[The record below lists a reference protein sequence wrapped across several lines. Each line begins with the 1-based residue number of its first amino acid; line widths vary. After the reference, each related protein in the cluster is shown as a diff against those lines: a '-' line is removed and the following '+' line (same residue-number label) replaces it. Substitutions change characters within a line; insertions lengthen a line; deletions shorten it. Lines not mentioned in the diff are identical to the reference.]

1 MKGLKMNGIIVI
13 NKPKNCTSHDIVAQV
28 KKIVKEKVGH
38 TGTLDPNATGVL
50 PLLLGQA
57 TACSKYLISH
67 DKTYKVLLQLGK
79 KTDTLDIEGKILE
92 EKEVDLKELTKQKVE
107 KVFKDLVG
115 KQEQMPPMYS
125 AIKIN
130 GKKLYE
136 YARKG
141 EKIEVKPRTIELY
154 SMKLLKI
161 DEIKKQ
167 ISFIV
172 SCSKGT
178 YIRSLCE
185 EVAERLN
192 TIGYMQE
199 LERTQVGIFNLENS
213 VTVGELEQNI
223 NNVEWLEKN
232 IITVEKF
239 FRKKDKINLDNRKLQ
254 LFLNGVK
261 LTYKFKDDVYRIYC
275 GSQFIGTGT
284 IENELLKR
292 DIVVL

>member
-79 KTDTLDIEGKILE
+79 KTDTF
-92 EKEVDLKELTKQKVE
+92 DLKELTKQKVE
-107 KVFKDLVG
+107 KVFKDLIG

-261 LTYKFKDDVYRIYC
+261 LTYKFKDDVYRIYR

>member
-50 PLLLGQA
+50 PLLLGKA

-107 KVFKDLVG
+107 KVFKDLIG

-261 LTYKFKDDVYRIYC
+261 LTYKFKDDVYRIYR